1 MCSSDLDWST
11 FMATR
16 DLNWLNSLPDAEAID
31 ELKTCCGSTQ
41 WAGQLISRR
50 PFETFDQLV
59 SQSHE
64 VWWSL
69 KSDDWLEAFRSH
81 PKIGEKKAEAAASKQ
96 SEHWSKGEQSGMARA
111 SDEIASTLS
120 RLNLEYEGKFGY
132 IFIVCA
138 TGKSSEE
145 MLAIL
150 RKRLENGP
158 AEEIHSAAAEQAKIT
173 ELRLRKL
180 VGAALRS

>member
-1 MCSSDLDWST
+1 
-11 FMATR
+11 MATR
-16 DLNWLNSLPDAEAID
+16 DLRWLNSLSDAEAI
-31 ELKTCCGSTQ
+31 EGLKTCCGSTQ
-41 WAGQLISRR
+41 WAGQLIIRR

-59 SQSHE
+59 SQAHE

-69 KSDDWLEAFRSH
+69 KSNDWLEAFRSH
-81 PKIGEKKAEAAASKQ
+81 PKIGEKKAEVAASKQ
-96 SEHWSKGEQSGMARA
+96 SEHWSKGEQSGMDGA
-111 SDEIASTLS
+111 SEQTVSTLY
-120 RLNLEYEGKFGY
+120 RLNLEYERKFGY

-150 RKRLENGP
+150 KKRLENEP
-158 AEEIHSAAAEQAKIT
+158 AEEIRAAAAEQAKIT

-180 VGAALRS
+180 VGAGLRS

>member
-1 MCSSDLDWST
+1 
-11 FMATR
+11 MATR
-16 DLNWLNSLPDAEAID
+16 DLTWLNSLPDPEAVD
-31 ELKTCCGSTQ
+31 ELKTCCGSTR
-41 WAGQLISRR
+41 WAGQLITRR

-59 SQSHE
+59 SQAHE

-69 KSDDWLEAFRSH
+69 NSDDWLEAFRSH
-81 PKIGEKKAEAAASKQ
+81 PKIGEKKAEAAATKQ
-96 SEHWSKGEQSGMARA
+96 SEYWSKGEQSGMDGA
-111 SDEIASTLS
+111 SEETASTLS
-120 RLNLEYEGKFGY
+120 RLNKEYERKFGY

-150 RKRLENGP
+150 KKRLENGP
-158 AEEIHSAAAEQAKIT
+158 AEEIRTAAAEQAKIT

-180 VGAALRS
+180 VGAGLRS